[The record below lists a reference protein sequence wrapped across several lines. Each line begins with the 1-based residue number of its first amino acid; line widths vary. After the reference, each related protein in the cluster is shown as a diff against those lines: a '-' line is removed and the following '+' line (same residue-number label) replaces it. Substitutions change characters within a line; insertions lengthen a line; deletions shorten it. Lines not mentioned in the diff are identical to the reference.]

1 MPRIPLTWLAEHTE
15 LPAGTSALQVATDL
29 SRVGL
34 EEEAIF
40 GAQVTGPL
48 VVGRVLELV
57 KEPQKNGKTINWVR
71 VDVGPEHNEDLDNP

>member
-15 LPAGTSALQVATDL
+15 LTAGASAQQVATDL

-40 GAQVTGPL
+40 GAQVSGPL

-57 KEPQKNGKTINWVR
+57 KEPQKN
-71 VDVGPEHNEDLDNP
+71 